1 MRVELGKIHYK
12 QSDYPKAIACFT
24 SVLDNAETLQEA
36 TLKNVALAWLG
47 CSYWQLGELEQGLT
61 YLERRLTIAQE
72 LEDKPAQQETWG
84 FLMTISTQLSQ
95 PDRTIKYYQT
105 QLKLLQE
112 IQDKVAEYICLYDLA
127 SFQFNNQQYQ
137 EALSGFETALQLAE
151 TLDKDSQKNYK
162 KYRRFSFSR
171 RVNPK
176 GKKSLSIFGQ

>member
-1 MRVELGKIHYK
+1 M
-12 QSDYPKAIACFT
+12 
-24 SVLDNAETLQEA
+24 
-36 TLKNVALAWLG
+36 
-47 CSYWQLGELEQGLT
+47 
-61 YLERRLTIAQE
+61 ERRLTIAQE
-72 LEDKPAQQETWG
+72 LEDKPAPQETWG
-84 FLMTISTQLSQ
+84 FLMTISTQLAQS
-95 PDRTIKYYQT
+95 DRTIKYYQT

-151 TLDKDSQKNYK
+151 TLDGDSQKNYK

-176 GKKSLSIFGQ
+176 GKVWARCEHRVDNSASITPILAATAASRNGGRHSRSASGDAAKYGVDCS